1 MRPMRERHLIAC
13 SRNSFGG
20 IQDQKE
26 SSGGKGVGDAAAS
39 GDSLF
44 SAGRAGAGGD
54 RADCVLFAAVGELE
68 APLPGGRGSV

>member
-1 MRPMRERHLIAC
+1 MRGRHLIAC

-26 SSGGKGVGDAAAS
+26 SSGGKGVGDAAA
-39 GDSLF
+39 GGNSLF
-44 SAGRAGAGGD
+44 SIGRAGAGGD

-68 APLPGGRGSV
+68 APLPAGRGSV